1 MSAKPPTLIRTISEL
16 RQALRPYRQRG
27 SRIGFVPTMGALHEG
42 HLSLIRRARQECD
55 VVVVSIYVNPTQFG
69 PAEDFDRYPRQLEK
83 DLQACE
89 QEGVDFVFA
98 PSDRE
103 MYGDGTL
110 TTVHVARLTD
120 RLCGPFRPGHFDGV
134 CTVVAK
140 LFNIVQPDAAY
151 FGQKDAQQAVVIRRM
166 TADLNFPVE
175 IVVCPTVRESDGLAA
190 SSRNAYLTE
199 QQRRQATCIYRA
211 LKAAEEEILA
221 GQREPAVLIDK
232 IRQVILDAG
241 PCEIDYIEIVDP
253 ETLEPVRK
261 VSGRVL
267 IATAVRIGNTRL
279 IDNIVVEAPQAAEG
293 G

>member
-211 LKAAEEEILA
+211 LKAAEDEILA